1 MPKVRLVSAVNAVP
15 SDQRDRTDL
24 PLLRLVQRGLDPGQK
39 VVAFGHGLSIPSTH
53 HGNLRISESGRP
65 N

>member
-24 PLLRLVQRGLDPGQK
+24 PLLRPY
-39 VVAFGHGLSIPSTH
+39 
-53 HGNLRISESGRP
+53 SEVWTRARKSSRSVMASASHRP
-65 N
+65 TTAT